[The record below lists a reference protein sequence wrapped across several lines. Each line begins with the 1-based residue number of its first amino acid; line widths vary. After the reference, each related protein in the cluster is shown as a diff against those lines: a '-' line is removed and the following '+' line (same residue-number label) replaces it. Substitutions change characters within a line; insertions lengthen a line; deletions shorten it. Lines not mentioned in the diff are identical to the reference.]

1 MPLLSSSS
9 VKNKIAEIMIGKPIT
24 KDEFLE
30 NLNKVLLICTI
41 KAELSDIELELI
53 KDTFRLKYA
62 DKLTSNE
69 FLTAFQFNQA
79 GLLPLRVDHYQVF
92 GIEFMT
98 KVLDAYL
105 IERHNVEL
113 KNIETQK
120 EIQLNEAE
128 RQREISETSQ
138 NNMVLKSII
147 NDYSLVSKSIPIEL
161 NPFFK
166 LKFSVF
172 NEMAEIDL
180 TDEKIEKINSI
191 SIASAIQKRSKRLT
205 EIIYDESKYGEKLNL
220 KREIEQLRNG
230 KWSDKI
236 ETELKLIFEFEL
248 YKMELALLPEAF
260 CKHVESHLI

>member
-1 MPLLSSSS
+1 
-9 VKNKIAEIMIGKPIT
+9 MIGKPIT

-30 NLNKVLLICTI
+30 NLNRVLLICTI
-41 KAELSDIELELI
+41 KAELSDIEIELI

-79 GLLPLRVDHYQVF
+79 GVFQSWTNEKGVVVNRVDHFQVF

-98 KVLDAYL
+98 KVLDRYL
-105 IERHNVEL
+105 NERHKVEL
-113 KNIETQK
+113 RNIETQK
-120 EIQLNEAE
+120 EILLNEAE
-128 RQREISETSQ
+128 RQREISETAQ
-138 NNMVLKSII
+138 NNLILKTII
-147 NDYSLVSKSIPIEL
+147 NDYYLVRNSIPIEMS
-161 NPFFK
+161 PFFK

-180 TDEKIEKINSI
+180 TDEKVEKINSLA
-191 SIASAIQKRSKRLT
+191 IASAIQKRSKRLT
-205 EIIYDESKYGEKLNL
+205 EIVYDESKYGEKLNL

-236 ETELKLIFEFEL
+236 ETELKLIFECEL
-248 YKMELALLPEAF
+248 YKLELGLLPEAF